1 MDVVDNIQIFKTS
14 ETNKMITLDQTAKD
28 KITDLYIDE
37 NDASIKGMR
46 VFVQG
51 GGCSGFSYGFTWES
65 EKSEDD
71 FEFPISEDNDKIQVF
86 VDSASMQYLQGA
98 IIKFKTEL
106 MGANFVIENPN
117 ATNKCGCGS
126 SFAV

>member
-1 MDVVDNIQIFKTS
+1 
-14 ETNKMITLDQTAKD
+14 MITLDESAKE
-28 KITDLYIDE
+28 KITELYIDQ
-37 NDASIKGMR
+37 NDTNIKGLR

-51 GGCSGFSYGFTWES
+51 GGCSGFSYGFKWES

-71 FEFPISEDNDKIQVF
+71 FEFPIVEGCNKIQVLI
-86 VDSASMQYLQGA
+86 DAMSMQYLQGST
-98 IIKFKTEL
+98 IKFKSEL
-106 MGANFVIENPN
+106 VGANFVIENPN

>member
-1 MDVVDNIQIFKTS
+1 
-14 ETNKMITLDQTAKD
+14 MITLHESAKD

-37 NDASIKGMR
+37 NDTTIKGLR

-51 GGCSGFSYGFTWES
+51 GGCSGFSYGFTWDW
-65 EKSEDD
+65 EKNEDD
-71 FEFPISEDNDKIQVF
+71 FEFAIDEKLQVLI
-86 VDSASMQYLQGA
+86 DASSMQYLQGYT
-98 IIKFKTEL
+98 IKFKTEL
-106 MGANFVIENPN
+106 SGANFVIENPN

>member
-1 MDVVDNIQIFKTS
+1 
-14 ETNKMITLDQTAKD
+14 MITIDASAKE

-37 NDASIKGMR
+37 NDSNIKGLR

-51 GGCSGFSYGFTWES
+51 GGFSGFSYGFTWES
-65 EKSEDD
+65 EKNEDD
-71 FEFPISEDNDKIQVF
+71 FEFDIVDKIKVLI
-86 VDSASMQYLQGA
+86 DAMSMQYLQGST
-98 IIKFKTEL
+98 IKFKTEL

>member
-1 MDVVDNIQIFKTS
+1 MGQCMANIQRQF
-14 ETNKMITLDQTAKD
+14 NQMITLDETAKE
-28 KITDLYIDE
+28 KILDLYIDE
-37 NDASIKGMR
+37 NDKSIKGLR

-65 EKSEDD
+65 EKNEDD
-71 FEFPISEDNDKIQVF
+71 FEFPVHENLQVL
-86 VDSASMQYLQGA
+86 VDAMSMQYLQGA
-98 IIKFKTEL
+98 TIKYKTEL
-106 MGANFVIENPN
+106 MGSNFVIDNPN

>member
-1 MDVVDNIQIFKTS
+1 
-14 ETNKMITLDQTAKD
+14 MITLDETAKD
-28 KITDLYIDE
+28 KIIDLYIDE
-37 NDASIKGMR
+37 NDPSIKGMR

-65 EKSEDD
+65 EKNEDD
-71 FEFPISEDNDKIQVF
+71 FEIPIDDKIQVF
-86 VDSASMQYLQGA
+86 VDALSMQYLQGST
-98 IIKFKTEL
+98 IKFKTEL
-106 MGANFVIENPN
+106 MGSNFVIENPN

>member
-1 MDVVDNIQIFKTS
+1 MVNNIPISQTS
-14 ETNKMITLDQTAKD
+14 ETNKMITIDESAKD

-37 NDASIKGMR
+37 NDTTIKGLR

-65 EKSEDD
+65 EKNEDD
-71 FEFPISEDNDKIQVF
+71 FEFPIVEGCNKIQVL
-86 VDSASMQYLQGA
+86 VDAMSMQYLQGST
-98 IIKFKTEL
+98 IKFKTEL

>member
-1 MDVVDNIQIFKTS
+1 MKAIGKNLTIQDIGN
-14 ETNKMITLDQTAKD
+14 EMITLDETAKD

-37 NDASIKGMR
+37 NDITIKGMR

-51 GGCSGFSYGFTWES
+51 GGCSGFSYGFTWEW
-65 EKSEDD
+65 EKNEDD
-71 FEFPISEDNDKIQVF
+71 FEFPINEKIQVL
-86 VDSASMQYLQGA
+86 VDAMSMQYLQGST
-98 IIKFKTEL
+98 IKFKTEL
-106 MGANFVIENPN
+106 MGSNFLIENPN

>member
-1 MDVVDNIQIFKTS
+1 MVNNIQTFKTS
-14 ETNKMITLDQTAKD
+14 ETNKMITIDESAKD

-37 NDASIKGMR
+37 NDTTIKGLR

-65 EKSEDD
+65 EKNEDD
-71 FEFPISEDNDKIQVF
+71 FEFPIVEGCNKIQVL
-86 VDSASMQYLQGA
+86 VDAMSMQYLQGST
-98 IIKFKTEL
+98 IKFKTEL

>member
-1 MDVVDNIQIFKTS
+1 
-14 ETNKMITLDQTAKD
+14 MITIDTTAKD

-37 NDASIKGMR
+37 NDPNVKGLR

-65 EKSEDD
+65 EKNEDD
-71 FEFPISEDNDKIQVF
+71 FEFPVNENLQVF
-86 VDSASMQYLQGA
+86 VDALSMQYLQGA
-98 IIKFKTEL
+98 TIKFKSEL
-106 MGANFVIENPN
+106 MGSNFVIENPN

>member
-1 MDVVDNIQIFKTS
+1 MKAIGKTLTIQDIGN
-14 ETNKMITLDQTAKD
+14 EMITLDETAKD

-37 NDASIKGMR
+37 NDITIKGMR

>member
-1 MDVVDNIQIFKTS
+1 
-14 ETNKMITLDQTAKD
+14 MITLDESAKE
-28 KITDLYIDE
+28 KIIDLYIDE
-37 NDASIKGMR
+37 NDTSIRGLR

-65 EKSEDD
+65 EKNEDD
-71 FEFPISEDNDKIQVF
+71 LEIPIDDKLQVLI
-86 VDSASMQYLQGA
+86 DALSMQYLQGA
-98 IIKFKTEL
+98 TIKYKTEL
-106 MGANFVIENPN
+106 MGSNFVIENPN